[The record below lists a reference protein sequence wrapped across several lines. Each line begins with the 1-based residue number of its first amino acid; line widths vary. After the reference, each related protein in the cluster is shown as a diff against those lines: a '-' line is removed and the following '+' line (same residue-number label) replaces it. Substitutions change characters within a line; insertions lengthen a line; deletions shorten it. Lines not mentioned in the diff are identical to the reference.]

1 MGLMGDWM
9 CGWLMVGDVLKEGWM
24 EGVPFKSLT
33 KGKLQLEINFFVS
46 TKKTKQR
53 KNDKPIACNNEN
65 ADLRKV

>member
-33 KGKLQLEINFFVS
+33 KGKLQLEIDFFLFRR
-46 TKKTKQR
+46 KK
-53 KNDKPIACNNEN
+53 PSNERMIN
-65 ADLRKV
+65 R